1 LRRFKRECHAGNS
14 DASTRAFNN
23 PSPQKT
29 FTNLPQLIYN
39 AALRRKNKRTG
50 GRREGVVSMILVTN
64 DDGVYSPGIQILAK
78 RLRALDS
85 VVIVAPDRER
95 SAAGHSMTL
104 HRPLLIEEVRE
115 SVYSVNGTPTD
126 CVNIAVKGLLKE
138 TPRLVVSGINK
149 GPNLG
154 DDVTYSGT
162 VAGAIEGILLG
173 IPSFSVSLVARE
185 GFLFAE
191 AAEVAL
197 RTAGQVLTMGL
208 PAGTLLNINVPNL
221 PVSEIQ
227 GTLITRL
234 GKRIYHQMTVERV
247 DPRGKKYYW
256 IGGGDPD
263 WEREEGT
270 DFDAV
275 DRKFVSVTPLHLDM
289 TDYAS
294 FDRLRSLEAMSYEPS
309 SHRSGE

>member
-1 LRRFKRECHAGNS
+1 
-14 DASTRAFNN
+14 
-23 PSPQKT
+23 
-29 FTNLPQLIYN
+29 
-39 AALRRKNKRTG
+39 
-50 GRREGVVSMILVTN
+50 MILVTN
-64 DDGVYSPGIQILAK
+64 DDGVYSPGIQLLAK
-78 RLRALDS
+78 RLRELDS

-104 HRPLLIEEVRE
+104 HRPLLIEELKE
-115 SVYSVNGTPTD
+115 SMYSVNGTPTD

-173 IPSFSVSLVARE
+173 IPSFAVSLAARE
-185 GFLFAE
+185 DFLFAE
-191 AAEVAL
+191 AAEVAF
-197 RTAGQVLTMGL
+197 RTAARVLQDGL
-208 PAGTLLNINVPNL
+208 PTGTLLNVNIPNF
-221 PVSEIQ
+221 PVSEMR
-227 GTLITRL
+227 GTRITRL

-256 IGGGDPD
+256 IGGGEPD
-263 WEREEGT
+263 WEREDGT
-270 DFDAV
+270 DFDAI
-275 DRKFVSVTPLHLDM
+275 DRRMVSITPLHLDM

-294 FDRLRSLEAMSYEPS
+294 FDRMRDLETLSYADHIRHGSAE
-309 SHRSGE
+309 

>member
-1 LRRFKRECHAGNS
+1 
-14 DASTRAFNN
+14 
-23 PSPQKT
+23 
-29 FTNLPQLIYN
+29 
-39 AALRRKNKRTG
+39 
-50 GRREGVVSMILVTN
+50 MILVTN
-64 DDGVYSPGIQILAK
+64 DDGVYSPGILILAK
-78 RLRALDS
+78 RLRELDT

-104 HRPLLIEEVRE
+104 HRPLLIEEIKD
-115 SVYSVNGTPTD
+115 SIYSVNGTPTD

-138 TPRLVVSGINK
+138 TPKLVVSGINK

-173 IPSFSVSLVARE
+173 VPSFAVSLAARE
-185 GFLFAE
+185 DFRFAE

-197 RTAGQVLTMGL
+197 RTASRILEQGL

-227 GTLITRL
+227 GTHITRL

-247 DPRGKKYYW
+247 DPRGKRYYW
-256 IGGGDPD
+256 IGGGEPD

-270 DFDAV
+270 DLDAV
-275 DRKFVSVTPLHLDM
+275 DRKYVSITPLHLDM

-294 FDRLRSLEAMSYEPS
+294 FDRLRSLEKMSYEPAAP
-309 SHRSGE
+309 HRSTE

>member
-1 LRRFKRECHAGNS
+1 
-14 DASTRAFNN
+14 
-23 PSPQKT
+23 
-29 FTNLPQLIYN
+29 
-39 AALRRKNKRTG
+39 
-50 GRREGVVSMILVTN
+50 MILVTN
-64 DDGVYSPGIQILAK
+64 DDGIYSPGIQILAK
-78 RLRALDS
+78 RLREIDA

-115 SVYSVNGTPTD
+115 GLYSVNGTPTD

-173 IPSFSVSLVARE
+173 IPSFAVSIAARE
-185 GFLFAE
+185 DFRFAE

-197 RTAGQVLTMGL
+197 RTASQILSEGL
-208 PAGTLLNINVPNL
+208 PSGTLLNINVPNI
-221 PVSEIQ
+221 PISEMQ
-227 GTLITRL
+227 GTRITRL

-256 IGGGDPD
+256 IGGGEPD

-270 DFDAV
+270 DLDAV
-275 DRKFVSVTPLHLDM
+275 DRKFVSITPLHLDM

-294 FDRLRSLEAMSYEPS
+294 FERMRNLEKMSYEQVAK
-309 SHRSGE
+309 HGSGE

>member
-1 LRRFKRECHAGNS
+1 
-14 DASTRAFNN
+14 
-23 PSPQKT
+23 
-29 FTNLPQLIYN
+29 
-39 AALRRKNKRTG
+39 
-50 GRREGVVSMILVTN
+50 MILVTN

-78 RLRALDS
+78 RLRELDS

-104 HRPLLIEEVRE
+104 HRPLLIEEIKE

-138 TPRLVVSGINK
+138 EPKLVVSGINK

-162 VAGAIEGILLG
+162 VAGAIEATILG
-173 IPSFSVSLVARE
+173 IRSFAVSLAARE
-185 GFLFAE
+185 DFRFAE
-191 AAEVAL
+191 AAEVAY
-197 RTAGQVLTMGL
+197 RTAERIFEQGL
-208 PAGTLLNINVPNL
+208 SEGTLLNINVPNFML
-221 PVSEIQ
+221 SEIQ
-227 GTLITRL
+227 GVRITRL

-256 IGGGDPD
+256 IGGGEPD

-270 DFDAV
+270 DFDAI
-275 DRKFVSVTPLHLDM
+275 DRKMVSITPLHLDM
-289 TDYAS
+289 TDYSS
-294 FDRLRSLEAMSYEPS
+294 FDKLRSMEMMSFEKK
-309 SHRSGE
+309 

>member
-1 LRRFKRECHAGNS
+1 
-14 DASTRAFNN
+14 
-23 PSPQKT
+23 
-29 FTNLPQLIYN
+29 
-39 AALRRKNKRTG
+39 
-50 GRREGVVSMILVTN
+50 MILVTN
-64 DDGVYSPGIQILAK
+64 DDGVYSPGIQTLAK
-78 RLRALDS
+78 RLRELDE

-104 HRPLLIEEVRE
+104 HRPLLIEEIKE

-138 TPRLVVSGINK
+138 APRLVVSGINK

-162 VAGAIEGILLG
+162 VAGAIEGTLLG
-173 IPSFSVSLVARE
+173 LPSFAVSLAARE
-185 GFLFAE
+185 DFRFAE
-191 AAEVAL
+191 AAEVAFCAAA
-197 RTAGQVLTMGL
+197 RIFGEGMPQ
-208 PAGTLLNINVPNL
+208 GTLLNINVPNL
-221 PVSEIQ
+221 SLPEIQ

-256 IGGGDPD
+256 IGGGEPD

-275 DRKFVSVTPLHLDM
+275 DRKMVSVTPLHLDF

-294 FDRLRSLEAMSYEPS
+294 FDKLKPLEKMSYMPS
-309 SHRSGE
+309 PVRRSGE

>member
-1 LRRFKRECHAGNS
+1 
-14 DASTRAFNN
+14 
-23 PSPQKT
+23 
-29 FTNLPQLIYN
+29 
-39 AALRRKNKRTG
+39 
-50 GRREGVVSMILVTN
+50 MILVTN

-78 RLRALDS
+78 RLKELDE

-104 HRPLLIEEVRE
+104 HRPLLIEQVKEGI
-115 SVYSVNGTPTD
+115 YSVNGTPTD
-126 CVNIAVKGLLKE
+126 CVNIAVKGLLSGV
-138 TPRLVVSGINK
+138 PRLVVSGINK

-162 VAGAIEGILLG
+162 VAGAIEARILG
-173 IPSFSVSLVARE
+173 IPSFAVSLSARSDFLFTTGADVSVQVARMILE
-185 GFLFAE
+185 KG
-191 AAEVAL
+191 
-197 RTAGQVLTMGL
+197 MSN
-208 PAGTLLNINVPNL
+208 GTLLNVNVPN
-221 PVSEIQ
+221 VETAEIR
-227 GTLITRL
+227 GTAITRL

-256 IGGGDPD
+256 IGGGEPE

-275 DRKFVSVTPLHLDM
+275 GKNLVSITPLHLDL

-294 FDRLRSLEAMSYEPS
+294 FEKLNPVTNLAYES
-309 SHRSGE
+309 KNNHEDA

>member
-1 LRRFKRECHAGNS
+1 
-14 DASTRAFNN
+14 
-23 PSPQKT
+23 
-29 FTNLPQLIYN
+29 
-39 AALRRKNKRTG
+39 
-50 GRREGVVSMILVTN
+50 MILITN

-78 RLRALDS
+78 RLKELDQ

-104 HRPLLIEEVRE
+104 HRPLLIEELKE
-115 SVYSVNGTPTD
+115 DVYSVNGTPTD

-138 TPRLVVSGINK
+138 VPKLVVSGINK

-162 VAGAIEGILLG
+162 VAGAIEARILG
-173 IPSFSVSLVARE
+173 IPSFAISLSARSN
-185 GFLFAE
+185 FLFST
-191 AAEVAL
+191 AADVAV
-197 RTAGQVLTMGL
+197 RIARMIREEGMNS
-208 PAGTLLNINVPNL
+208 GTLLNVNVPNVEL
-221 PVSEIQ
+221 SGIR
-227 GTLITRL
+227 GTTITRL

-256 IGGGDPD
+256 IGGGEPE
-263 WEREEGT
+263 WECEEGT

-275 DRKFVSVTPLHLDM
+275 GKNIVSITPLHLDL

-294 FDRLRSLEAMSYEPS
+294 FDQLKVAERLEYQPTTPHEGQR
-309 SHRSGE
+309 

>member
-1 LRRFKRECHAGNS
+1 
-14 DASTRAFNN
+14 
-23 PSPQKT
+23 
-29 FTNLPQLIYN
+29 
-39 AALRRKNKRTG
+39 
-50 GRREGVVSMILVTN
+50 MILVTN
-64 DDGVYSPGIQILAK
+64 DDGVYSPGIQSLAK
-78 RLRALDS
+78 RLRELDT

-104 HRPLLIEEVRE
+104 HRPLLIEELKE
-115 SVYSVNGTPTD
+115 SMFSVNGTPTD

-138 TPRLVVSGINK
+138 MPKLIVSGINK

-162 VAGAIEGILLG
+162 VAGAIEGLLLG
-173 IPSFSVSLVARE
+173 IPSFAVSLNARE
-185 GFLFAE
+185 DFRFAD

-197 RTAGQVLTMGL
+197 RTAERVLEKGL

-221 PVSEIQ
+221 PVAEMQ
-227 GTLITRL
+227 GTRITRL

-256 IGGGDPD
+256 IGGGEPD

-270 DFDAV
+270 DLDAV
-275 DRKFVSVTPLHLDM
+275 DRKFVSITPLHLDF
-289 TDYAS
+289 TDYSS
-294 FDRLRSLEAMSYEPS
+294 FDRLRAMESMSYAMPM
-309 SHRSGE
+309 HRSAE

>member
-1 LRRFKRECHAGNS
+1 
-14 DASTRAFNN
+14 
-23 PSPQKT
+23 
-29 FTNLPQLIYN
+29 
-39 AALRRKNKRTG
+39 
-50 GRREGVVSMILVTN
+50 MILVTN
-64 DDGVYSPGIQILAK
+64 DDGVYSPGIQTLAK
-78 RLRALDS
+78 RLRELDE

-104 HRPLLIEEVRE
+104 HRPLLIEEIKE

-138 TPRLVVSGINK
+138 APRLVVSGINK

-162 VAGAIEGILLG
+162 VAGAIEGTLLG
-173 IPSFSVSLVARE
+173 IPSFAVSLAARE
-185 GFLFAE
+185 DFRFAE
-191 AAEVAL
+191 AAEVAFCAAA
-197 RTAGQVLTMGL
+197 RIFGEGMPQ
-208 PAGTLLNINVPNL
+208 GTLLNINVPNL
-221 PVSEIQ
+221 SLPEIQ

-256 IGGGDPD
+256 IGGGEPD

-275 DRKFVSVTPLHLDM
+275 DRKMVSVTPLHLDF

-294 FDRLRSLEAMSYEPS
+294 FDKLKPLEKMSYMPS
-309 SHRSGE
+309 PVRRSGE

>member
-1 LRRFKRECHAGNS
+1 
-14 DASTRAFNN
+14 
-23 PSPQKT
+23 
-29 FTNLPQLIYN
+29 
-39 AALRRKNKRTG
+39 
-50 GRREGVVSMILVTN
+50 MILVTN

-78 RLRALDS
+78 RLREIDT

-104 HRPLLIEEVRE
+104 HRPLLIEEIKE
-115 SVYSVNGTPTD
+115 SIYSVNGTPTD

-138 TPRLVVSGINK
+138 IPRLVVSGINK

-173 IPSFSVSLVARE
+173 IPSIAISLTARE
-185 GFLFAE
+185 DFRFAE
-191 AAEVAL
+191 ASEVAA
-197 RTAGQVLTMGL
+197 RTASRILEQGL
-208 PAGTLLNINVPNL
+208 PEGTLLNINVPNL
-221 PVSEIQ
+221 PIDQMQ
-227 GTLITRL
+227 GTLVTRL
-234 GKRIYHQMTVERV
+234 GKRIYQQMTVERV

-256 IGGGDPD
+256 IGGGEPD

-270 DFDAV
+270 DLDAI
-275 DRKFVSVTPLHLDM
+275 DRKFVSITPLHLDM

-294 FDRLRSLEAMSYEPS
+294 FDRLRSLEKMSYAEIAKHGS
-309 SHRSGE
+309 AE

>member
-1 LRRFKRECHAGNS
+1 
-14 DASTRAFNN
+14 
-23 PSPQKT
+23 
-29 FTNLPQLIYN
+29 
-39 AALRRKNKRTG
+39 
-50 GRREGVVSMILVTN
+50 MILVTN

-78 RLRALDS
+78 RLRELDE

-104 HRPLLIEEVRE
+104 HRPLLIEEIKE

-138 TPRLVVSGINK
+138 VPRLVVSGINK

-162 VAGAIEGILLG
+162 VAGAMEGTLLG
-173 IPSFSVSLVARE
+173 IPSFAVSLAARE
-185 GFLFAE
+185 NFRFLE
-191 AAEVAL
+191 AAEVAFH
-197 RTAGQVLTMGL
+197 TAVQIFEQRM
-208 PAGTLLNINVPNL
+208 PAGTLLNVNVPNL
-221 PVSEIQ
+221 PLSEIM
-227 GTLITRL
+227 GTRITRL

-256 IGGGDPD
+256 IGGGEPD

-270 DFDAV
+270 DLDAV
-275 DRKFVSVTPLHLDM
+275 DRKMISVTPLHLDF
-289 TDYAS
+289 TDYSS
-294 FDRLRSLEAMSYEPS
+294 FDRLKPLEKMSYVLS
-309 SHRSGE
+309 TVRRSGE

>member
-1 LRRFKRECHAGNS
+1 
-14 DASTRAFNN
+14 
-23 PSPQKT
+23 
-29 FTNLPQLIYN
+29 
-39 AALRRKNKRTG
+39 
-50 GRREGVVSMILVTN
+50 MILVTN
-64 DDGVYSPGIQILAK
+64 DDGVYSPGIQMLAK
-78 RLRALDS
+78 RLRELDE

-104 HRPLLIEEVRE
+104 HRPLLIEEIRE

-173 IPSFSVSLVARE
+173 IPSFAVSLAARE
-185 GFLFAE
+185 NFRFAE
-191 AAEVAL
+191 AAEVAF
-197 RTAGQVLTMGL
+197 RTAVQILEQGMPV
-208 PAGTLLNINVPNL
+208 GTLLNVNVPNL
-221 PVSEIQ
+221 PLSEIQ
-227 GTLITRL
+227 GTRITRL

-256 IGGGDPD
+256 IGGGEPD

-270 DFDAV
+270 DLDAV
-275 DRKFVSVTPLHLDM
+275 DRRMISVTPLHLDF
-289 TDYAS
+289 TDYSS
-294 FDRLRSLEAMSYEPS
+294 FDRLKPLEKMSYALS
-309 SHRSGE
+309 TVRGSGE

>member
-1 LRRFKRECHAGNS
+1 
-14 DASTRAFNN
+14 
-23 PSPQKT
+23 
-29 FTNLPQLIYN
+29 
-39 AALRRKNKRTG
+39 
-50 GRREGVVSMILVTN
+50 MILVTN
-64 DDGVYSPGIQILAK
+64 DDGVYSPGIQMLAK
-78 RLRALDS
+78 RLRELDE

-104 HRPLLIEEVRE
+104 HRPLLIEEVKE

-126 CVNIAVKGLLKE
+126 CVNIAVKGLLKG
-138 TPRLVVSGINK
+138 TPNLVVSGINK

-173 IPSFSVSLVARE
+173 IPSFAVSLVARE
-185 GFLFAE
+185 DFRFAE
-191 AAEVAL
+191 AAEVAF
-197 RTAGQVLTMGL
+197 RTAALVRKQGL
-208 PAGTLLNINVPNL
+208 PSGTLLNVNVPNL
-221 PVSEIQ
+221 PLSEIG
-227 GTLITRL
+227 GTRITRL

-256 IGGGDPD
+256 IGGGEPD

-270 DFDAV
+270 DLDAV
-275 DRKFVSVTPLHLDM
+275 DRKFVSITPLHLDL

-294 FDRLRSLEAMSYEPS
+294 FDKLKSLEMLSFAMVR
-309 SHRSGE
+309 RSEE

>member
-1 LRRFKRECHAGNS
+1 
-14 DASTRAFNN
+14 
-23 PSPQKT
+23 
-29 FTNLPQLIYN
+29 
-39 AALRRKNKRTG
+39 
-50 GRREGVVSMILVTN
+50 MILVTN
-64 DDGVYSPGIQILAK
+64 DDGVYSPGILILAK
-78 RLRALDS
+78 RLREIDT

-104 HRPLLIEEVRE
+104 HRPLLIEEIKE
-115 SVYSVNGTPTD
+115 SIYSVNGTPTD

-138 TPRLVVSGINK
+138 IPRLVVSGINK

-173 IPSFSVSLVARE
+173 IPSFAISLAARE
-185 GFLFAE
+185 DFRFAE
-191 AAEVAL
+191 ASEVAV
-197 RTAGQVLTMGL
+197 RTASGILDQGL
-208 PAGTLLNINVPNL
+208 PGGTLLNINVPNL
-221 PVSEIQ
+221 PIDQMQ

-256 IGGGDPD
+256 IGGGEPD

-270 DFDAV
+270 DLDAV
-275 DRKFVSVTPLHLDM
+275 DRKFVSITPLHLDM

-294 FDRLRSLEAMSYEPS
+294 FDRLRSLEKMSY
-309 SHRSGE
+309 GEISRHGSVE

>member
-1 LRRFKRECHAGNS
+1 
-14 DASTRAFNN
+14 
-23 PSPQKT
+23 
-29 FTNLPQLIYN
+29 
-39 AALRRKNKRTG
+39 
-50 GRREGVVSMILVTN
+50 MILVTN

-78 RLRALDS
+78 RLRELDT

-104 HRPLLIEEVRE
+104 HRPLLIEELKE
-115 SVYSVNGTPTD
+115 SMYSVNGTPTD

-173 IPSFSVSLVARE
+173 IPSFAVSLAARE
-185 GFLFAE
+185 DFRFAE
-191 AAEVAL
+191 AAEVAA
-197 RTAGQVLTMGL
+197 RTAGRIFQEGL
-208 PAGTLLNINVPNL
+208 PTGTLLNINVPNL
-221 PVSEIQ
+221 PVGELR
-227 GTLITRL
+227 GALITRL

-256 IGGGDPD
+256 IGGGEPD

-270 DFDAV
+270 DLDAV
-275 DRKFVSVTPLHLDM
+275 DRKYVSITPLHLDM
-289 TDYAS
+289 TDYSS
-294 FDRLRSLEAMSYEPS
+294 FDRLRALERMEFSAPS
-309 SHRSGE
+309 NRSPE

>member
-1 LRRFKRECHAGNS
+1 
-14 DASTRAFNN
+14 
-23 PSPQKT
+23 
-29 FTNLPQLIYN
+29 
-39 AALRRKNKRTG
+39 
-50 GRREGVVSMILVTN
+50 MILVTN
-64 DDGVYSPGIQILAK
+64 DDGVYSPGIQVLAK
-78 RLRALDS
+78 RLREIDT

-115 SVYSVNGTPTD
+115 GMYSVNGTPTD

-138 TPRLVVSGINK
+138 MPKLVVSGINK

-173 IPSFSVSLVARE
+173 IPAFAISLVARE
-185 GFLFAE
+185 NFRFAE
-191 AAEVAL
+191 GAEVAFHAAN
-197 RTAGQVLTMGL
+197 RIIRDRL

-221 PVSEIQ
+221 PVDEIQ

-256 IGGGDPD
+256 IGGGEPD

-270 DFDAV
+270 DLDAV
-275 DRKFVSVTPLHLDM
+275 DKRYVSITPLHLDM

-294 FDRLRSLEAMSYEPS
+294 FNLLKSMETMSYREIAAHGS
-309 SHRSGE
+309 TE